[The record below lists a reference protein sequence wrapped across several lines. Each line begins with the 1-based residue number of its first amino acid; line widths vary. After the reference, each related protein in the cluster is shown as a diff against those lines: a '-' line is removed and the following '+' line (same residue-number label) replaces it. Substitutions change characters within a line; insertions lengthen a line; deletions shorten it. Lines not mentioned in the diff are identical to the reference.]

1 MTVTIEVKSE
11 TAARWQRIAAREG
24 RALEA
29 VATEAAEAGTDALES
44 DSAHPIARAL
54 ALREELAPLLK
65 AQGGVTFDAAADVR
79 AMREERFNDVG
90 HGSGRFDC
98 GGFRAFR

>member
-1 MTVTIEVKSE
+1 MTITIEVKSE
-11 TAARWQRIAAREG
+11 TAHRWKTIAEREG

-44 DSAHPIARAL
+44 DGAHPIARAR

-65 AQGGVTFDAAADVR
+65 APDGVTFDAAADVR
-79 AMREERFNDVG
+79 AMREERFSD
-90 HGSGRFDC
+90 
-98 GGFRAFR
+98 A